1 MTTQKRE
8 WGERHRERERGKERR
23 QRRNE
28 LRAVKQP
35 EAEIPSGYLSQRA
48 LPFPRAESR
57 RTTREREREDLALNG
72 FPPWPYFPLTASHPR
87 SNRRMERSWKLL
99 LFRDVRS
106 EITVLE
112 LPFK

>member
-1 MTTQKRE
+1 M
-8 WGERHRERERGKERR
+8 
-23 QRRNE
+23 
-28 LRAVKQP
+28 RAVKQP

-57 RTTREREREDLALNG
+57 RTMRERERERERGSRFKWISTLALLPIKRLASTLESSNG
-72 FPPWPYFPLTASHPR
+72 KIVETSAFL
-87 SNRRMERSWKLL
+87 
-99 LFRDVRS
+99 RDVRS

>member
-1 MTTQKRE
+1 M
-8 WGERHRERERGKERR
+8 
-23 QRRNE
+23 
-28 LRAVKQP
+28 RAVKQP

-48 LPFPRAESR
+48 LPFPTAESR
-57 RTTREREREDLALNG
+57 RTTKGREREREREDLALNG
-72 FPPWPYFPLTASHPR
+72 FPPWPYFPLSASHPR
-87 SNRRMERSWKLL
+87 SSRRMERSSKLL